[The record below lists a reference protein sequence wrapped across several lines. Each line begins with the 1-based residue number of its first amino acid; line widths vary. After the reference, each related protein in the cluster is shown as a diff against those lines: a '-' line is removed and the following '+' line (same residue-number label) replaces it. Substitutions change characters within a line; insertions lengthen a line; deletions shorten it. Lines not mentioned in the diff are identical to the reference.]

1 MDVTSLSWLVDF
13 LNFIRLVISVAE
25 PFLTQMIFLLPE
37 GNVLYLT
44 LRQAYFLNTTF
55 DLSGSGT
62 LSFCQKSPIYE
73 ENFEN
78 FTK

>member
-1 MDVTSLSWLVDF
+1 MKSL
-13 LNFIRLVISVAE
+13 RKY
-25 PFLTQMIFLLPE
+25 LLQFTKLPQKLK
-37 GNVLYLT
+37 VSASPLSIAALPKKA
-44 LRQAYFLNTTF
+44 LCQAYFLNTTF

-62 LSFCQKSPIYE
+62 LSFCQKSSIYE